1 MMQHHKYSL
10 EEIESMLPWEREICV
25 GLLMQYI
32 KDENEKAKQEQQKM
46 RG

>member
-10 EEIESMLPWEREICV
+10 EEIENMLPWEREIYV

-32 KDENEKAKQEQQKM
+32 KDEKEKAKQEEQKM